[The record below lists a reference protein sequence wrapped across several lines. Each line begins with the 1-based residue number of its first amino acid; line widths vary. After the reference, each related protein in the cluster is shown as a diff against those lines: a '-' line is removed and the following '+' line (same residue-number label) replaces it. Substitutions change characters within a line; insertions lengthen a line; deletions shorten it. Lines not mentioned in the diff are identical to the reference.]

1 MLLCKGRSLE
11 KIVPVNHVGMSV
23 DVKGISMA
31 ETEVKGSLC
40 VLESMGKRGN
50 FPILELGD

>member
-1 MLLCKGRSLE
+1 ME
-11 KIVPVNHVGMSV
+11 KIVPVNHAGMSV

-31 ETEVKGSLC
+31 ETEVKGSLG